1 MRYIMFQEKCSVLF
15 GMMMMM
21 TVIFYLLLFNF
32 IFIII

>member
-15 GMMMMM
+15 GMMMM